1 VNERLSRKER
11 QAHTR
16 ARLMRSAASIAAQR
30 GLERASLD
38 AVAEHA
44 GFTKGA
50 VYANFESKEDLFLS
64 MLDVRFAERLAE
76 LDRILSSE
84 DDPDTQARAA
94 AAGFIAAIESDPEW
108 ERLFFEFAVYAARNE
123 DFHVEL
129 VARYR
134 TMRERIAELL
144 AARAA
149 RLGIE
154 PVLPP
159 GQVATMTFA
168 MANGIALE
176 RLLEP
181 EAVPEGLYPEMMAVF
196 FTGLRAR
203 AAARAGA
210 PQPAAPQGRRAG
222 PR

>member
-1 VNERLSRKER
+1 VSERLSRKER

-16 ARLMRSAASIAAQR
+16 RRLMHSAASVAAQR

-50 VYANFESKEDLFLS
+50 VYANFESKEDLFLA
-64 MLDVRFAERLAE
+64 MLDARFAERLAE

-84 DDPDTQARAA
+84 EDPDVQARAA
-94 AAGFIAAIESDPEW
+94 AAGFIAAIESEPEW
-108 ERLFFEFAVYAARNE
+108 QRLFFEFTLYAARNE
-123 DFHVEL
+123 GFRLEL
-129 VARYR
+129 VARSR
-134 TMRERIAELL
+134 AMRERLAELL

-159 GQVATMTFA
+159 KQVATMTLA
-168 MANGIALE
+168 MAHGVALE

-181 EAVPEGLYPEMMAVF
+181 EAVPDGLLPEMMAVF
-196 FTGLRAR
+196 FSGLRAR
-203 AAARAGA
+203 AAAGPA
-210 PQPAAPQGRRAG
+210 PAPPEASR
-222 PR
+222 

>member
-1 VNERLSRKER
+1 VSERLSRKER

-16 ARLMRSAASIAAQR
+16 RRLMRSAASVAAQR

-50 VYANFESKEDLFLS
+50 VYANFESKEDLFLA
-64 MLDVRFAERLAE
+64 MLDARFAERLAE

-84 DDPDTQARAA
+84 EDPDVQARAA
-94 AAGFIAAIESDPEW
+94 AAGFIAAIESEPEW
-108 ERLFFEFAVYAARNE
+108 QRLFFEFTLYAARNE
-123 DFHVEL
+123 GFRLEL
-129 VARYR
+129 VARSR
-134 TMRERIAELL
+134 AMRERLAELL

-159 GQVATMTFA
+159 KQVATMTLA
-168 MANGIALE
+168 MAHGVALE

-181 EAVPEGLYPEMMAVF
+181 EAVPDGLLPEMMAVF
-196 FTGLRAR
+196 FSGLRER
-203 AAARAGA
+203 AAAGPAHA
-210 PQPAAPQGRRAG
+210 PPEASP
-222 PR
+222 

>member
-1 VNERLSRKER
+1 MTERLSRKER

-16 ARLMRSAASIAAQR
+16 ARLMRSAASIAAER

-64 MLDVRFAERLAE
+64 MLDVRFAERLAD

-108 ERLFFEFAVYAARNE
+108 ERLFFEFTVYAARNE
-123 DFHVEL
+123 DFRVQL

-181 EAVPEGLYPEMMAVF
+181 EAVPDGLYPEMMAVF

-203 AAARAGA
+203 AAAREGG
-210 PQPAAPQGRRAG
+210 PQPPAPEGGRAG

>member
-16 ARLMRSAASIAAQR
+16 ARLMRSAASVAAQR

-50 VYANFESKEDLFLS
+50 VYANFKSKEDLFLA
-64 MLDVRFAERLAE
+64 MLDARFGQRLAE
-76 LDRILSSE
+76 LDRILATE
-84 DDPDTQARAA
+84 EDPDTQARAA
-94 AAGFIAAIESDPEW
+94 AAGFMAAIESEPEW
-108 ERLFFEFAVYAARNE
+108 ERLFFEFTVYAARNE
-123 DFHVEL
+123 SFRMEL
-129 VARYR
+129 AARYR
-134 TMRERIAELL
+134 QMRMRIAELL

-159 GQVATMTFA
+159 EQIATMTFA
-168 MANGIALE
+168 MANGMALE
-176 RLLEP
+176 RMLEP
-181 EAVPEGLYPEMMAVF
+181 EAVPDTLYPEMVAVF

-203 AAARAGA
+203 AAAG
-210 PQPAAPQGRRAG
+210 GRRPA
-222 PR
+222 P

>member
-1 VNERLSRKER
+1 VTERPSRKER

-16 ARLMRSAASIAAQR
+16 AELMRSAASVGAQR

-50 VYANFESKEDLFLS
+50 VYANFKSKEDLFLA
-64 MLDVRFAERLAE
+64 MLDARFAERLAE

-84 DDPDTQARAA
+84 DDPDTQARATGA
-94 AAGFIAAIESDPEW
+94 SFMGAVASEPEW
-108 ERLFFEFAVYAARNE
+108 ERLFFEFTVYAARNE
-123 DFHVEL
+123 GFRTEL

-134 TMRERIAELL
+134 TMRERIADLL
-144 AARAA
+144 AARTA

-154 PVLPP
+154 PVVPP
-159 GQVATMTFA
+159 EQVATMTFA

-181 EAVPEGLYPEMMAVF
+181 EAVPEDLYPEMMAVF

-203 AAARAGA
+203 AAARVGA
-210 PQPAAPQGRRAG
+210 PPP
-222 PR
+222 PVP

>member
-16 ARLMRSAASIAAQR
+16 ARLMRSAASIAAER

-64 MLDVRFAERLAE
+64 MLDVRFAERLAD

-108 ERLFFEFAVYAARNE
+108 ERLFFEFTVYAARNE
-123 DFHVEL
+123 DFRVQL

-144 AARAA
+144 TARAA

-176 RLLEP
+176 HLLEP
-181 EAVPEGLYPEMMAVF
+181 EAVPDGLYPEMMAVF

-203 AAARAGA
+203 AAAREGG
-210 PQPAAPQGRRAG
+210 PQPPAPEGGRAG

>member
-1 VNERLSRKER
+1 VTERLSRKER

-16 ARLMRSAASIAAQR
+16 ARLTRSAASIAAER

-44 GFTKGA
+44 GYTKGA

-64 MLDVRFAERLAE
+64 MLDARFAERLAE

-108 ERLFFEFAVYAARNE
+108 ERLFVEFAVYAARNE
-123 DFHVEL
+123 DFRVEL

-144 AARAA
+144 TARAA

-181 EAVPEGLYPEMMAVF
+181 DAVPDGLYPEMMAIF

-210 PQPAAPQGRRAG
+210 PQPAAPQGQRAG

>member
-1 VNERLSRKER
+1 VTERLSRKER

-123 DFHVEL
+123 DFRVEL

-144 AARAA
+144 TARAA

-181 EAVPEGLYPEMMAVF
+181 EAVPDGLYPEMMAVF

-210 PQPAAPQGRRAG
+210 PQPAVPQGRRAA

>member
-1 VNERLSRKER
+1 VSERLSRKER

-16 ARLMRSAASIAAQR
+16 TRLMRSAASVAAQR

-50 VYANFESKEDLFLS
+50 VYANFKSKEDLFLA
-64 MLDVRFAERLAE
+64 MLDARFAERLAE

-84 DDPDTQARAA
+84 EDPDVQARAA
-94 AAGFIAAIESDPEW
+94 AAGFIAAIESEPEW
-108 ERLFFEFAVYAARNE
+108 QRLFFEFTVYAARNQG
-123 DFHVEL
+123 FRVEL
-129 VARYR
+129 AARSR
-134 TMRERIAELL
+134 AMRERLAERL

-159 GQVATMTFA
+159 EQVATMIFA
-168 MANGIALE
+168 MAHGVALE
-176 RLLEP
+176 RLLDP
-181 EAVPEGLYPEMMAVF
+181 KAVPDGLLPEMMTVF
-196 FTGLRAR
+196 FSGLRAR
-203 AAARAGA
+203 AAAGPA
-210 PQPAAPQGRRAG
+210 PAPPEASR
-222 PR
+222 

>member
-1 VNERLSRKER
+1 MSDRLSRKER

-16 ARLMRSAASIAAQR
+16 ARLMRSAASVAAER

-50 VYANFESKEDLFLS
+50 VYANFSSKEDLFLA
-64 MLDVRFAERLAE
+64 MLDARFGERLE
-76 LDRILSSE
+76 DLDRILSSE
-84 DDPDTQARAA
+84 EDPDTQARAA
-94 AAGFIAAIESDPEW
+94 AAGFIAAIESEPEW
-108 ERLFFEFAVYAARNE
+108 ERLFFEFAVHAARHE
-123 DFHVEL
+123 GFRVEL

-134 TMRERIAELL
+134 PMRERIAELL

-159 GQVATMTFA
+159 EQVATMTFA

-181 EAVPEGLYPEMMAVF
+181 EAVPDGLYPEMMAVF

-203 AAARAGA
+203 AEARAVEPRPRA
-210 PQPAAPQGRRAG
+210 PGSRRSES
-222 PR
+222 R

>member
-1 VNERLSRKER
+1 VSERLSRKER

-16 ARLMRSAASIAAQR
+16 KRLMRSAASVAAQR

-50 VYANFESKEDLFLS
+50 VYANFKSKEDLFLA
-64 MLDVRFAERLAE
+64 MLDARFAERLAE

-84 DDPDTQARAA
+84 EDPDVQARAA
-94 AAGFIAAIESDPEW
+94 AAGFIAAIESEPEW
-108 ERLFFEFAVYAARNE
+108 QRLFFEFTVYAARNE
-123 DFHVEL
+123 GFRVEL
-129 VARYR
+129 AARSR
-134 TMRERIAELL
+134 AMRERLAERL

-159 GQVATMTFA
+159 EQVATMIFA
-168 MANGIALE
+168 MAHGVALE
-176 RLLEP
+176 RLLDP
-181 EAVPEGLYPEMMAVF
+181 KAVPDGLLPEMMAVF
-196 FTGLRAR
+196 FSGLRAR
-203 AAARAGA
+203 AAAGPA
-210 PQPAAPQGRRAG
+210 PAPPEASR
-222 PR
+222 

>member
-1 VNERLSRKER
+1 VSERLSRKER

-16 ARLMRSAASIAAQR
+16 RRLMRSAASVAAQR

-50 VYANFESKEDLFLS
+50 VYANFKSKEDLFLA
-64 MLDVRFAERLAE
+64 MLDARFAERLAE

-84 DDPDTQARAA
+84 EDPDVQARAA
-94 AAGFIAAIESDPEW
+94 AAGFIAAIESEPEW
-108 ERLFFEFAVYAARNE
+108 QRLFFEFTVFAARNE
-123 DFHVEL
+123 GFRVEL
-129 VARYR
+129 AARSR
-134 TMRERIAELL
+134 AMRDRLAERL

-168 MANGIALE
+168 MAHGVALE
-176 RLLEP
+176 RLLDP
-181 EAVPEGLYPEMMAVF
+181 KAVPDGLLPEMMAVF
-196 FTGLRAR
+196 FSGLRAR
-203 AAARAGA
+203 AAAGPA
-210 PQPAAPQGRRAG
+210 PAPPEASR
-222 PR
+222 

>member
-1 VNERLSRKER
+1 VTERLSRKER

-94 AAGFIAAIESDPEW
+94 AAGFLAAIESDPQW
-108 ERLFFEFAVYAARNE
+108 ERLFFEFTVYAARNE
-123 DFHVEL
+123 DFRAEL

-159 GQVATMTFA
+159 EQVATMTFA

-181 EAVPEGLYPEMMAVF
+181 EAVPDGLYPEMMAVF

-203 AAARAGA
+203 AAARADSPGPPA
-210 PQPAAPQGRRAG
+210 PERR
-222 PR
+222 